1 MPRRSLVH
9 PHFGLGWRLAGAV
22 IVAVLASTFV
32 SPGSAAAVAPPSVFS
47 VSPSYGPSS
56 GATQV
61 AVTGVGLTNGT
72 FVTSVT
78 FGGIPAS
85 FTVLNDGLLYA
96 YSPAHIPATVDI
108 LVTTFWGTSF
118 PTFNDHFTYTGFG
131 GYPGYL
137 FVNGVSPNFG
147 PSYGGTMVTVT
158 GSGFLGALGVTFGG
172 VAASG
177 FAVYSD
183 NQLVVTS
190 PPHFAGAVDVVVFN
204 GITSSP
210 VTFADRF
217 SYGGGLAVTGISPS
231 SGPVSGGTSVT
242 VIGSGFTGAT
252 AVTFGGSAAFAPT
265 AFSDNQ
271 LVVTAPP
278 HSAGPVDVRVWAG
291 GASSLPTAADVY
303 VYVGRP
309 VVTAVSPTGGS
320 TSGGTVVT
328 VSGSGF
334 TGASGVTFG
343 GAAGT
348 NLSVA
353 SDTRLTV
360 NAPAHAEGNVD
371 VVVVVGGS
379 SSPTATADLFTYLS
393 ATPNPPARF
402 VGNVT
407 ISGQPAP
414 AGTAVEIHIGSSVC
428 GTTTTFMS
436 GGDARYVVDS
446 PPGDS
451 SHPGCGS
458 DGAAV
463 AIFVAGN
470 QAPQGGVWHNFQ
482 LNVVDL
488 SLFAPPP
495 ATPVAT
501 PTPARTGPAPNP
513 PNAGSGFFAAT
524 ATDSGTF
531 ALVVLGAASLLA
543 GAGLL
548 GSGRRRT
555 LTTPQLTPAPARA
568 VTVEARTRAD
578 DAVSEESVASG
589 SGGGWRGLVVLGAIA
604 LAAVALSARGRR

>member
-1 MPRRSLVH
+1 MPRRSLVN

-22 IVAVLASTFV
+22 IVAVLASVLV
-32 SPGSAAAVAPPSVFS
+32 SPRSAAAVGQPAVFS

-61 AVTGVGLTNGT
+61 AVTGAGFTNT
-72 FVTSVT
+72 TSVT
-78 FGGIPAS
+78 FGGVPAS

-96 YSPAHIPATVDI
+96 YSPAHVPATVDI
-108 LVTTFWGTSF
+108 LVTTFWGASF
-118 PTFNDHFTYTGFG
+118 PTFNDRFMYTGYG

-137 FVNGVSPNFG
+137 FVSGVSPNFG
-147 PSYGGTMVTVT
+147 PSYGGTMVTIT

-177 FAVYSD
+177 LAVYSD
-183 NQLVVTS
+183 NQLVAVS
-190 PPHFAGAVDVVVFN
+190 PPHYAGSVDVVVWN
-204 GITSSP
+204 GIASSP
-210 VTFADRF
+210 TTFADRF
-217 SYGGGLAVTGISPS
+217 SYGGGLSVAGISPS
-231 SGPVSGGTSVT
+231 SGPTSGGTSVT
-242 VIGSGFTGAT
+242 VTGSGFTGAT

-265 AFSDNQ
+265 VFSDN
-271 LVVTAPP
+271 LIIVTAPP
-278 HSAGPVDVRVWAG
+278 HSAGPANVLVWAG
-291 GASSLPTAADVY
+291 GVASLPTSASVFT
-303 VYVGRP
+303 YVGAP
-309 VVTAVSPTGGS
+309 TVTAVSPSGGS

-334 TGASGVTFG
+334 TGAIAVTFG
-343 GAAGT
+343 GTAGT
-348 NLSVA
+348 NLSVS

-360 NAPAHAEGNVD
+360 TAPAHAQGNVD
-371 VVVVVGGS
+371 VVVAVGGA
-379 SSPTATADLFTYLS
+379 SSPTGTADIFNYLS

-436 GGDARYVVDS
+436 GSDARYVVDS

-458 DGAAV
+458 EGAAV
-463 AIFVAGN
+463 TIFVAGN
-470 QAPQGGVWHNFQ
+470 QAPQGGIWHNYQ

-488 SLFAPPP
+488 SLFAP
-495 ATPVAT
+495 TPVAT
-501 PTPARTGPAPNP
+501 PSPARTGPAPNP

-548 GSGRRRT
+548 GSGRRRS
-555 LTTPQLTPAPARA
+555 LTTPQLKLAPVRT
-568 VTVEARTRAD
+568 VTGEARTRAD
-578 DAVSEESVASG
+578 DADSEESVPSG
-589 SGGGWRGLVVLGAIA
+589 SRGGWRGIAILGAIA